1 MCHPP
6 PAGGVRE
13 HPTCVSCRM
22 DDVKAAHGC
31 TPTLPDRRWIKN
43 PGRTSF
49 RLAPLPSSSASII
62 ALPPPKP
69 PHGADDG
76 VCRSA
81 AVASF
86 FFLLSFPLFRLQS
99 AEQIQQSLMVLSAGA
114 TSESR
119 GGVCSLRD
127 SNVLPHK
134 TNTIMLGMFVFFFR
148 RRRVADDIGA
158 V

>member
-1 MCHPP
+1 MCHLPP
-6 PAGGVRE
+6 VGGVHE

-22 DDVKAAHGC
+22 DDVKATHGC

-49 RLAPLPSSSASII
+49 HLAPLPSSSSSII
-62 ALPPPKP
+62 ALPPPTP
-69 PHGADDG
+69 PTAQMM
-76 VCRSA
+76 
-81 AVASF
+81 ASVGRPPSLV
-86 FFLLSFPLFRLQS
+86 FFLLCFPLFRLQP

-134 TNTIMLGMFVFFFR
+134 TNTIMLGMFFFLFW